1 MLFSRCRNSLVFLTI
16 LAFAGPSLAQTVDSV
31 TCDDYQS
38 YMAWKDGI
46 QDPRLAEDSDDE
58 RYKKIGKTIGL
69 SAVDLKAVVSK
80 VEPLQGQLKGAW
92 ESKIK
97 QSLAQTPVNAQVKS
111 VEMNVQTGSPIAYIE
126 YRCGETAKID
136 RDATWVA
143 EAVRAS
149 GGFVKT
155 VALWCTDAKG
165 IKQFSAIIDRSGFE
179 KIRKSSID
187 RFASSRYIRLFTDI
201 KRGPHT

>member
-1 MLFSRCRNSLVFLTI
+1 MFLSSFGKSGVFLM
-16 LAFAGPSLAQTVDSV
+16 LVALAGPGYAQAVDSV
-31 TCDDYQS
+31 TCDEYQN

-46 QDPRLAEDSDDE
+46 QDPRLAEDSDDD

-69 SAVDLKAVVSK
+69 SAADLKAVVGK
-80 VEPLQGQLKGAW
+80 IEPLQGQLKGAW
-92 ESKIK
+92 EAKIK
-97 QSLAQTPVNAQVKS
+97 QSLTQTPVNAQVKS

-155 VALWCTDAKG
+155 LALWCTDAKG

>member
-1 MLFSRCRNSLVFLTI
+1 MLLSRWQKSLVVLVGLGLVTT
-16 LAFAGPSLAQTVDSV
+16 AYAQGVDSV
-31 TCDDYQS
+31 TCDEYQH

-46 QDPRLAEDSDDE
+46 QDPRLAEDSDDD

-69 SAVDLKAVVSK
+69 TAADLKAVVGK
-80 VEPLQGQLKGAW
+80 IEPVQAQLKSAW
-92 ESKIK
+92 ETKIK
-97 QSLAQTPVNAQVKS
+97 QSLAQTPVQAQVKS

-126 YRCGETAKID
+126 YGCGEAAKID

-155 VALWCTDAKG
+155 VALWCTDGKG

-179 KIRKSSID
+179 KIRKSSIE

>member
-1 MLFSRCRNSLVFLTI
+1 MLSSRCRNSLVFLTL

-69 SAVDLKAVVSK
+69 SAVDLKALVSK
-80 VEPLQGQLKGAW
+80 VESSRVLGTQ
-92 ESKIK
+92 IK

-149 GGFVKT
+149 GD
-155 VALWCTDAKG
+155 L
-165 IKQFSAIIDRSGFE
+165 
-179 KIRKSSID
+179 
-187 RFASSRYIRLFTDI
+187 
-201 KRGPHT
+201 